1 MYHQIFYIMKL
12 LKPTL
17 AALAGLLVFAA
28 CTKKNYE
35 PDEKDATAQISVLD
49 EKGAPLGGVPVL
61 IFDEKGYEK
70 FQKDRSAAPAA
81 FTLTLPDGKV
91 SYRLPFR
98 EWFASGN
105 RVITFVVREE
115 GDADN
120 YRIWAISRTVG
131 AAETF
136 NIAFKL
142 DRNPFLP
149 Q

>member
-1 MYHQIFYIMKL
+1 MKL
-12 LKPTL
+12 PKPIL
-17 AALAGLLVFAA
+17 AAVAGLLVFAA
-28 CTKKNYE
+28 CTKKDYE
-35 PDEKDATAQISVLD
+35 PDEKDATAQISVR
-49 EKGAPLGGVPVL
+49 
-61 IFDEKGYEK
+61 DEKGYEK
-70 FQKDRSAAPAA
+70 FQKDRIAPPIA

-91 SYRLPFR
+91 NYRLPFR

-142 DRNPFLP
+142 DRDQFLP